1 MSLEDEIVKS
11 RKKQTMMQMVAA
23 DKLAAKKKIEAR
35 RAKAKLLK
43 SKKTNTSTKYNA
55 LEKAYIK
62 KYGQS
67 VFKGS
72 VPTSDSKSNVT
83 VVKSNPKNKRLETS
97 KNKKISEN
105 FMQQIALKVEN
116 EKKNKNIKKAGDKE
130 KDKSSKSPKDSY
142 KKYTSI
148 SAAKAA
154 GSLYYEK
161 NGKKMAA
168 VFAEDLKGLTG
179 SPQEKLRK
187 YLNARTKKMSMGG
200 SLKAVPSAN
209 TGLKKL
215 PTPVRNKMGYMNKGG
230 TPKKA
235 NKGMLIITI
244 GSAKK
249 MKKKKKA

>member
-1 MSLEDEIVKS
+1 MTKAE
-11 RKKQTMMQMVAA
+11 KKYMEMYGVSPSTLKKTDNRSAIKDKVTVQKA
-23 DKLAAKKKIEAR
+23 DANKNIKINKAKENKEMYRDQLQKIAAKA
-35 RAKAKLLK
+35 
-43 SKKTNTSTKYNA
+43 
-55 LEKAYIK
+55 
-62 KYGQS
+62 
-67 VFKGS
+67 
-72 VPTSDSKSNVT
+72 
-83 VVKSNPKNKRLETS
+83 
-97 KNKKISEN
+97 
-105 FMQQIALKVEN
+105 N
-116 EKKNKNIKKAGDKE
+116 ENKNIKKLKAGDKE
-130 KDKSSKSPKDSY
+130 NDKSSKSSKDGY

-148 SAAKAA
+148 AAAKAA

-249 MKKKKKA
+249 MKKEKESLMVLRNYGKEYKNFQKKEEEKKKRASRNAARRLL

>member
-1 MSLEDEIVKS
+1 MRAEIL
-11 RKKQTMMQMVAA
+11 A

-35 RAKAKLLK
+35 RARAKLLK
-43 SKKTNTSTKYNA
+43 EQSRKQDRQIPNRMTKAEREYMKTYGFSPSKIPAKDSDNKKVIKDKVTIKKSDATNTN
-55 LEKAYIK
+55 LK
-62 KYGQS
+62 K
-67 VFKGS
+67 K
-72 VPTSDSKSNVT
+72 KLIEA
-83 VVKSNPKNKRLETS
+83 KNKRDE
-97 KNKKISEN
+97 NIKKAVFLAS
-105 FMQQIALKVEN
+105 N
-116 EKKNKNIKKAGDKE
+116 ENKNINKIKAGDKE
-130 KDKSSKSPKDSY
+130 KDKSSKSSKGDY
-142 KKYTSI
+142 TKYSSI

-154 GSLYYEK
+154 GSLYYSK

-249 MKKKKKA
+249 KKKKA